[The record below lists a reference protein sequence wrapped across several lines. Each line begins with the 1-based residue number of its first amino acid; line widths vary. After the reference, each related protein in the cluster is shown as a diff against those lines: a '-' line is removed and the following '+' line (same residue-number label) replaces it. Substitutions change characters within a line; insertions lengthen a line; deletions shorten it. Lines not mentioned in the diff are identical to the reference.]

1 MVATRCSSC
10 GSRERMGVREC
21 RKRPAVAERGAL
33 VALVSVMKSVP
44 VGRHVG
50 GSSRAVLKISAVRLL
65 GVSKVMVNSIKCV
78 PGKSGLSCTG
88 VRGVSRTGEFFFRE
102 SIG

>member
-50 GSSRAVLKISAVRLL
+50 GRFSGGVEDIRCSTTGRQQGYREQHIVR
-65 GVSKVMVNSIKCV
+65 
-78 PGKSGLSCTG
+78 P
-88 VRGVSRTGEFFFRE
+88 RE
-102 SIG
+102 VKPELHSF